1 VDSETR
7 THKRLRLMIDMLER
21 KIRLRA
27 RQLYEQRGRQ
37 EGKALEDWFTAE
49 VDILR
54 PSILARL
61 WSAGRL
67 LEVVQEPES
76 AQIYS
81 KHDLTGPE

>member
-37 EGKALEDWFTAE
+37 EGKALEDWITAE

-54 PSILARL
+54 SSILARL
-61 WSAGRL
+61 WSAGPYLKSYKNPSLR
-67 LEVVQEPES
+67 
-76 AQIYS
+76 QIYS

>member
-27 RQLYEQRGRQ
+27 RQLYEQRGRL
-37 EGKALEDWFTAE
+37 EGKALEDWITAE

-54 PSILARL
+54 SSTLAGL

-67 LEVVQEPES
+67 LEVAQERES
-76 AQIYS
+76 APGLQRN
-81 KHDLTGPE
+81 DLTGPE

>member
-7 THKRLRLMIDMLER
+7 THKRRRLMIDMLER

-27 RQLYEQRGRQ
+27 RQLYEQHGRQ
-37 EGKALEDWFTAE
+37 EGKALEDWITAE

-54 PSILARL
+54 SSILARL

-76 AQIYS
+76 APDPQQ
-81 KHDLTGPE
+81 T

>member
-1 VDSETR
+1 
-7 THKRLRLMIDMLER
+7 MIDMLER

-37 EGKALEDWFTAE
+37 EGKALEDWIMAE

-54 PSILARL
+54 SSTLAGL

-67 LEVVQEPES
+67 LEVAQERKS
-76 AQIYS
+76 APGLQRN
-81 KHDLTGPE
+81 DLTGPE

>member
-1 VDSETR
+1 MDSETR
-7 THKRLRLMIDMLER
+7 SHKRLRLMIDMLER

-37 EGKALEDWFTAE
+37 EGKALEDWITAE

-54 PSILARL
+54 SSILARL
-61 WSAGRL
+61 WSAGGL

-76 AQIYS
+76 AP
-81 KHDLTGPE
+81 DLQQT